1 MRGSFSPVS
10 MPRNYYLSMNR
21 GSAETFIRKYLVFA
35 VACVSIVVAPRVIL
49 DPINAPKMLVL
60 FIVSTIGAFLIF
72 PHLGFYYKGK
82 AKVLLIFATIYLLD
96 LLLILFFADADFGQ
110 QVYGTFGRNN
120 GFLAYLGLML
130 VFLLGALTSNQAS
143 LKRFLLGLIFVS
155 IVSGLY
161 GILQSMKIDPAGF
174 VSLYSP
180 AIGFLGN
187 PDFFS
192 AFHGLALIASV
203 GLLIVLREKNNLR
216 FIYAFSAALNL
227 YALKLA
233 GAKQGALVAVIGVAM
248 IIVVLAYQRSKKLGL
263 SLASLGFIG
272 AILVALGLY
281 NVGPIAS
288 LIYKSSLEARGYY
301 WGAAWNMSLE
311 KPLFGVGLDNFG
323 SWYRRTRSIEAYQW
337 LPTQETNAAHNV
349 FLDFSSNG
357 GFPFL
362 LLNLIL
368 AGMVLVS
375 FISTLRKT
383 EKLNP
388 YYIIGFS
395 IWVAFQAQL
404 LISINQIGNAVWGWA
419 LGGILLGYSY
429 FAIEEPGSDKAEK
442 VSKRRNVQKSDM
454 LPASDLLRLTA
465 GAILAIII
473 ALPYWS
479 SAVNFQGAI
488 ASQSLEKIEQAAI
501 QKPFDAV
508 RMLGS
513 ARVLKDNGK
522 VDQARAILDLTVQA
536 FPDSY
541 GAWEEFS
548 KLPGI
553 SEARMKEI
561 KAELSRLDP
570 RAPGTP

>member
-1 MRGSFSPVS
+1 
-10 MPRNYYLSMNR
+10 MNR
-21 GSAETFIRKYLVFA
+21 PKAEAFIRKYFVYGIALV
-35 VACVSIVVAPRVIL
+35 SMIVTPRMIL
-49 DPINAPKMLVL
+49 DPINAPKMLLL
-60 FIVSTIGAFLIF
+60 FILSTAGVFLIA
-72 PHLGFYYKGK
+72 PHLGFYIKGK
-82 AKVLLIFATIYLLD
+82 ARILLIFTAVYILD
-96 LLLILFFADADFGQ
+96 LLLILLFADSDFGQ
-110 QVYGTFGRNN
+110 QIYGTFGRNN
-120 GFLAYLGLML
+120 GILAYLGLMF
-130 VFLLGALTSNQAS
+130 VFLLGALTSNVSSVA
-143 LKRFLLGLIFVS
+143 RFLHGFIFVS
-155 IVSGLY
+155 IASGVY
-161 GILQSMKIDPAGF
+161 GILQSQKIDPAGF
-174 VSLYSP
+174 LSLYSS

-192 AFHGLALIASV
+192 AFHGLALVASL
-203 GLLIVLREKNNLR
+203 GMLILIKEKKSLRY
-216 FIYAFSAALNL
+216 IYLISTLINV
-227 YALKLA
+227 YALKIA
-233 GAKQGALVAVIGVAM
+233 GAKQGVLVAVIGIAIM
-248 IIVVLAYQRSKKLGL
+248 IVILAYQRNKVLGL
-263 SLASLGFIG
+263 SLTSVGFFGFVFI
-272 AILVALGLY
+272 ALGLV
-281 NVGPIAS
+281 NSGPLAS

-301 WGAAWNMSLE
+301 WGAAWKMTVDH
-311 KPLFGVGLDNFG
+311 PFFGVGIDNLG
-323 SWYRRTRSIEAYQW
+323 SWYRRARSDAAYQW

-362 LLNLIL
+362 VLNLGL
-368 AGMVLVS
+368 VALVLLS
-375 FISTLRKT
+375 FFSTIRKS

-395 IWVAFQAQL
+395 MWVAFQAQL

-429 FAIEEPGSDKAEK
+429 FAIGEPGSDKAEK
-442 VSKRRNVQKSDM
+442 ISKRRNVQKSDM

-553 SEARMKEI
+553 SEDRMKEI

-570 RAPGTP
+570 RAPVAP